1 MFPVNSVCKN
11 MPIAITKFTYLKY
24 CGSVDQVSYAM
35 ISISEICIKILP
47 PVANM
52 RRQKT
57 GWSALTQSRALIHN
71 CFACTSN

>member
-1 MFPVNSVCKN
+1 MFQVNSVCKN

-24 CGSVDQVSYAM
+24 CGSVDEVSYAM
-35 ISISEICIKILP
+35 ISIEICIKILP

-57 GWSALTQSRALIHN
+57 GWSALTQSRDLIHN